1 MAKSIMF
8 QGTGSSVGKS
18 LLVTALCRI
27 LKEDGF
33 KVAPFK
39 SQNMAL
45 NSFVTKSG
53 GEIGRA
59 QATQAES
66 AGIEPTVDM
75 NPILLKPTSDKG
87 SQVII
92 HGRVYDNMSASEY
105 HAFKKE
111 AVGFVLESY
120 KRLSGEYDVI
130 VIEGAGSPAE
140 INLRDND
147 IANMG
152 LAELIDSPVF
162 LIGDIDRGGVFAS
175 LVGTMELL
183 SNSEQDRVKG
193 FIINKFRGD
202 KNLLKTGLE
211 FLEGRTN
218 KPVLGVVPYIK
229 DILLPEEDGVV
240 LEGKGQWPGVK
251 GKQINIT
258 VVKLPRISNFTDLD
272 AFKIEPDVDLK
283 YVSSPAELEGAD
295 AVIIPGTKN
304 TIEDLQWLWDR
315 GIAEAVINYAKRGGM
330 VIGICG
336 GYQMLGLKISDP
348 YKIETDK
355 GEAEGLGLL
364 PVETVLEKDK
374 VTVQAEAVSLMDGM
388 RVSGYEIHMGRT
400 GGAVNKINPAF
411 KIVKRGKERV
421 NTEDGAVSIDGRVFG
436 TYIHG
441 LFDSDE
447 FRQSFINRLR
457 VKKGFSPSYSK
468 SRHSEAKETAFDRL
482 AAIVRESLD
491 IERIYELAGIYNRV
505 SP

>member
-1 MAKSIMF
+1 M
-8 QGTGSSVGKS
+8 
-18 LLVTALCRI
+18 
-27 LKEDGF
+27 
-33 KVAPFK
+33 
-39 SQNMAL
+39 
-45 NSFVTKSG
+45 
-53 GEIGRA
+53 
-59 QATQAES
+59 
-66 AGIEPTVDM
+66 
-75 NPILLKPTSDKG
+75 
-87 SQVII
+87 
-92 HGRVYDNMSASEY
+92 
-105 HAFKKE
+105 
-111 AVGFVLESY
+111 
-120 KRLSGEYDVI
+120 
-130 VIEGAGSPAE
+130 
-140 INLRDND
+140 
-147 IANMG
+147 
-152 LAELIDSPVF
+152 
-162 LIGDIDRGGVFAS
+162 
-175 LVGTMELL
+175 
-183 SNSEQDRVKG
+183 
-193 FIINKFRGD
+193 
-202 KNLLKTGLE
+202 
-211 FLEGRTN
+211 
-218 KPVLGVVPYIK
+218 
-229 DILLPEEDGVV
+229 V

-457 VKKGFSPSYSK
+457 VKRILSELFKKQAQRGKGGG
-468 SRHSEAKETAFDRL
+468 L
-482 AAIVRESLD
+482 
-491 IERIYELAGIYNRV
+491 
-505 SP
+505 